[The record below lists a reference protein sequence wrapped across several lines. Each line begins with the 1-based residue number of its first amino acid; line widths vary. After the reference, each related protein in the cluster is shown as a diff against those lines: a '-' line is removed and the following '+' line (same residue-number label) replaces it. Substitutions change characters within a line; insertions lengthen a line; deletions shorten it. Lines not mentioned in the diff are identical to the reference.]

1 MTDAAESSSPRSP
14 ARRRRRRRIVL
25 LALLLF
31 GVWLTRWV
39 YLRLTLRPTPR
50 PEYWTEQIERL
61 DPPPP
66 GAHSFE
72 TAMRNIEQ
80 FVSRAQGMGIAYPN
94 TSDWETLRG
103 ASAWKRFPA
112 FDSDAFFQLRQ
123 QWIDLA
129 RCGWRSPDIEQV
141 DSMYNWDK
149 LTVSLV
155 PGVRMLLDHA
165 VWSLAYKDDA
175 DSAVEDWLTVARLAQ
190 NCGRSRRYM
199 SRYAENVIHRVLADD
214 LRRWADEAFSPRPYS
229 ILGTLF
235 SHGRHGPCRCPSI
248 PIAAFASELD
258 RVMGPELRPQ
268 DLCEGE
274 RLTLINALEHLYVRE
289 GGDWLDVSEAARF
302 ARTWMGGVPGRL
314 GGGGVAPRRTW
325 NLLAPVFHNLAEAKR
340 VVEEQF
346 WYPEGP
352 ATLPQIANPPGG
364 VDCRFV
370 GPLQGF
376 PRFYAY
382 PMEIAVQG
390 YYSSRNDMEG
400 ATTLLALREF
410 RLANGEFPETLR
422 ELVPRFLP
430 RLPIDYGDR
439 GILRYERRDGGF
451 ILYSV
456 GWDGVDDGG
465 RFDTLSSDGR
475 LTPDIVFA
483 EILRVVTPHE

>member
-1 MTDAAESSSPRSP
+1 
-14 ARRRRRRRIVL
+14 
-25 LALLLF
+25 
-31 GVWLTRWV
+31 
-39 YLRLTLRPTPR
+39 
-50 PEYWTEQIERL
+50 
-61 DPPPP
+61 
-66 GAHSFE
+66 
-72 TAMRNIEQ
+72 
-80 FVSRAQGMGIAYPN
+80 
-94 TSDWETLRG
+94 
-103 ASAWKRFPA
+103 
-112 FDSDAFFQLRQ
+112 
-123 QWIDLA
+123 
-129 RCGWRSPDIEQV
+129 
-141 DSMYNWDK
+141 
-149 LTVSLV
+149 
-155 PGVRMLLDHA
+155 
-165 VWSLAYKDDA
+165 
-175 DSAVEDWLTVARLAQ
+175 
-190 NCGRSRRYM
+190 
-199 SRYAENVIHRVLADD
+199 
-214 LRRWADEAFSPRPYS
+214 
-229 ILGTLF
+229 
-235 SHGRHGPCRCPSI
+235 
-248 PIAAFASELD
+248 
-258 RVMGPELRPQ
+258 
-268 DLCEGE
+268 
-274 RLTLINALEHLYVRE
+274 
-289 GGDWLDVSEAARF
+289 
-302 ARTWMGGVPGRL
+302 MGGVPGRL